1 MATKEEKRL
10 QIIELQGKNS
20 NANAVWGSV
29 SLLGSIGG
37 VVLAH
42 KMGYKFWG
50 KVGFFFL
57 GGMVTGLPMRLIY
70 ANKISERTAKI
81 SLLRNEIFDE
91 ESSLFKE
98 QILQEMNNK
107 NASSTNTIKQLTQAQ
122 ANAIAYKIQ
131 KIDKMLKSSRFSK
144 PSDKTKIEREISS
157 LKQTLFEGGY
167 TYAEGKAIKNVG

>member
-1 MATKEEKRL
+1 MATIEEKKS
-10 QIIELQGKNS
+10 QIIELQGKNN
-20 NANAVWGSV
+20 NANYTWGTV

-70 ANKISERTAKI
+70 ANKISERAAKI

-91 ESSLFKE
+91 ESNLNKQ
-98 QILQEMNNK
+98 QILQKVNNQ
-107 NASSTNTIKQLTQAQ
+107 NAQIDADKIAFEIKKIEGFLATSKVSPTIKV
-122 ANAIAYKIQ
+122 
-131 KIDKMLKSSRFSK
+131 SK
-144 PSDKTKIEREISS
+144 EREIQA
-157 LKQTLFEGGY
+157 LKQGLYELGFSYKGGR
-167 TYAEGKAIKNVG
+167 AIKINTGGNTPK

>member
-1 MATKEEKRL
+1 MATIEEKKS
-10 QIIELQGKNS
+10 QIIELQGKNN
-20 NANAVWGSV
+20 NANYTWGTV

-37 VVLAH
+37 VILAH

-70 ANKISERTAKI
+70 ANKISERAAKI

-122 ANAIAYKIQ
+122 ANAIAFTIRNL
-131 KIDKMLKSSRFSK
+131 MTKSQGSPAAMNK
-144 PSDKTKIEREISS
+144 VKTLTRDLTK
-157 LKQTLFEGGY
+157 GGY
-167 TYAEGKAIKNVG
+167 TYSEGKAVKSEG

>member
-70 ANKISERTAKI
+70 ANKISERAAKI

-91 ESSLFKE
+91 ESNLNKQ
-98 QILQEMNNK
+98 QILQEMNNN
-107 NASSTNTIKQLTQAQ
+107 NASSTNTTKQITQAQ
-122 ANAIAYKIQ
+122 ANALAFTIRNLMTKSQGSPAAMNKI
-131 KIDKMLKSSRFSK
+131 
-144 PSDKTKIEREISS
+144 KT
-157 LKQTLFEGGY
+157 LNNDLLNGGY
-167 TYAEGKAIKNVG
+167 TYVDGKAIKNVG

>member
-1 MATKEEKRL
+1 MATIEEKKA
-10 QIIELQGKNS
+10 QIIELQGKNN
-20 NANAVWGSV
+20 NANIVWGSV

-81 SLLRNEIFDE
+81 SLLRNEIWDE
-91 ESSLFKE
+91 QSGLIK
-98 QILQEMNNK
+98 QQVLQEVNSH
-107 NASSTNTIKQLTQAQ
+107 NAQIDADKIAVEIK
-122 ANAIAYKIQ
+122 KIE
-131 KIDKMLKSSRFSK
+131 DFLA
-144 PSDKTKIEREISS
+144 KTKVDNPSVRVSKQKEILA
-157 LKQTLFEGGY
+157 LKQRLYELGFSY
-167 TYAEGKAIKNVG
+167 KNGKAIKINSGDPSIK

>member
-1 MATKEEKRL
+1 MATIEEKKA
-10 QIIELQGKNS
+10 QIIELQGKNN
-20 NANAVWGSV
+20 NANIVWGSV

-81 SLLRNEIFDE
+81 SLLRNEIWDE
-91 ESSLFKE
+91 ESGLIKQ
-98 QILQEMNNK
+98 QILQEVNNQ
-107 NASSTNTIKQLTQAQ
+107 NAQIDADKIAVEIKKIDAFLAESKVSPTIKESSDKDRVA
-122 ANAIAYKIQ
+122 KIQ
-131 KIDKMLKSSRFSK
+131 RLSELGFSYK
-144 PSDKTKIEREISS
+144 DGR
-157 LKQTLFEGGY
+157 
-167 TYAEGKAIKNVG
+167 AIKINTGGNTPK